1 MSYLDRIRACQV
13 FEADAYRTF
22 RVAGE
27 AVGLVPHRL
36 AGRLADFPDVFS
48 VTADAVEV
56 APALTGAEARTAA
69 VDRVLQV
76 LARDGWFPGWRDEPY
91 PVASRFGGPA
101 LLLLERAAVPR
112 FGVRGR
118 GVHVNGFVRDG
129 DAITMWIGTR
139 SADRQVEPGKLDQ
152 LVAGGQ
158 PAGLSLAENLVKEA
172 AEEAAMPPELV
183 AQARPVSVLTYR
195 TERAEGL
202 RDDVVFVYDLE
213 LPADF
218 VPRCADG
225 EIARFDRLPLDDVA
239 AIVRDTDRFKF
250 NCALVVID
258 FLLRHGR
265 LDPDEPDFLEI
276 AEGLRSGGR

>member
-1 MSYLDRIRACQV
+1 MSYLDRVRACRV
-13 FEADAYRTF
+13 FDPGAYRTF

-27 AVGLVPHRL
+27 IVGRVPHAFAERL
-36 AGRLADFPDVFS
+36 AAVPDVFT
-48 VTADAVEV
+48 VTADDV
-56 APALTGAEARTAA
+56 AIQPSLAGPGVRTAA
-69 VDRVLQV
+69 VDRVLRD
-76 LARDGWFPGWRDEPY
+76 LAPEGWFAGWRDEAY
-91 PVASRFGGPA
+91 PVTGRFGGAP

-118 GVHVNGFVRDG
+118 GVHLNGIVRDG
-129 DAITMWIGTR
+129 DAIALWIGTR
-139 SADRQVEPGKLDQ
+139 GADRPVEPGKLDQ

-158 PAGLSLAENLVKEA
+158 PAGLSLAKNLRKEA
-172 AEEAAMPPELV
+172 AEEAAIPSALV
-183 AQARPVSVLTYR
+183 DGARPVSVLTYR

-218 VPRCADG
+218 VPRCTDG
-225 EIARFDRLPLDDVA
+225 EIAGFALLPLDEVA
-239 AIVRDTDRFKF
+239 AIVRETDRFKF

-265 LDPDEPDFLEI
+265 LDPDDPDFLEI
-276 AEGLRSGGR
+276 AEGLRSGGG